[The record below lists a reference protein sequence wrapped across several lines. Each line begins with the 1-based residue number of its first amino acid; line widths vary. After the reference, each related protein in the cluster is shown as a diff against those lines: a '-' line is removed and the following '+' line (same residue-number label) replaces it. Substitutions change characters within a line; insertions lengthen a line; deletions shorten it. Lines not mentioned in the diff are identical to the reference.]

1 MRSIHNQMLGI
12 FRMVITTNILQHFTT
27 EVRIFV
33 FALLIYVNRVS
44 WLILPSDIQE
54 RILKQVE

>member
-12 FRMVITTNILQHFTT
+12 FRMVITTNMLQHFTT

-33 FALLIYVNRVS
+33 FALLINVNRIFVKANNPE
-44 WLILPSDIQE
+44 LQT
-54 RILKQVE
+54 